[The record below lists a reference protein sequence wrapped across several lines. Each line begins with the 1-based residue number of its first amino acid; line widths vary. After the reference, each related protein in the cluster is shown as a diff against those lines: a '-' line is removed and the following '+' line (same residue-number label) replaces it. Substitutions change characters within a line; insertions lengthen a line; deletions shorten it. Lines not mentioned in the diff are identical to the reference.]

1 MEQYYITPQ
10 SFDEDLR
17 KLSHDSKRRAPSLS
31 EDLVMQLMPSVN
43 FFAFGCSLKP
53 YF

>member
-17 KLSHDSKRRAPSLS
+17 KLSHDSKRRAPIRGSSYAVNAFS
-31 EDLVMQLMPSVN
+31 EFLRIWL
-43 FFAFGCSLKP
+43 
-53 YF
+53 